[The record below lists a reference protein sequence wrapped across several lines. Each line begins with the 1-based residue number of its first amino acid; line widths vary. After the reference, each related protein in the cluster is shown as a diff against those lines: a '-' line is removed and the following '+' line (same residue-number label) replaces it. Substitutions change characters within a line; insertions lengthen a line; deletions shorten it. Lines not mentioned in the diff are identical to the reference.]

1 MADYF
6 YVHKKIL
13 PNYLEKVLEAREML
27 DSREAATVTEATER
41 IGISRN
47 TYYRYK
53 DYVFRAKDPT
63 RGQQAVLSLLLAD
76 LPGALSAV
84 LSGSASSP
92 FGPASPRACRV
103 RRFFP
108 CLKQ

>member
-53 DYVFRAKDPT
+53 DYVFRAKDPA
-63 RGQQAVLSLLLAD
+63 RG
-76 LPGALSAV
+76 
-84 LSGSASSP
+84 
-92 FGPASPRACRV
+92 
-103 RRFFP
+103 
-108 CLKQ
+108 